1 MTYVLL
7 ALVFLA
13 AAALLA
19 VTARLDRRR
28 AGRRAAP
35 QIGWRAILLGGAG
48 LMLLTAVFDNI
59 MISVGLFHYADS
71 QILGLRL
78 GRAPVEDFS
87 YPLVAL
93 VLLPALWMLFGANRD
108 QHSTQQ
114 HSAQQRSRD
123 AR

>member
-7 ALVFLA
+7 ALTFLA
-13 AAALLA
+13 VAALMA
-19 VTARLDRRR
+19 VIAGLDRRQ
-28 AGRRAAP
+28 AGRQAAP
-35 QIGWRAILLGGAG
+35 QFGWRAILLGGAG

-59 MISVGLFHYADS
+59 MIGVGLFHYADA
-71 QILGLRL
+71 QISGLRL
-78 GRAPVEDFS
+78 GLAPVEDFS

-114 HSAQQRSRD
+114 RSRD